1 VLRGESKLSYPLSI
15 AWSLVPEEM
24 MLLAI
29 DIGNTNVVLGV
40 FDGERMRENWRV
52 GTKAQITADEY
63 AMIVKDLFGFA
74 GLEFRQIDG
83 VILSTVVPPLL
94 PVMIEMS
101 RKYFHLDPLVVSI
114 EMRTGIALRY
124 ENPGEIGADRIVN
137 AVAAF
142 KLFGGPII
150 IVDFGTATTFCAV
163 TKQGEYL
170 GGAITPGIK
179 ISAEALYQRAAKLPR
194 VELAR
199 PSTVIGHDTVSAM
212 QAGIL
217 FGYAGLVDGIV
228 ERMKKEFAPDARVI
242 ATGGLAELVAPETA
256 SIDEVRPHLT
266 LEGLRLLYAMNR

>member
-1 VLRGESKLSYPLSI
+1 
-15 AWSLVPEEM
+15 

-40 FDGERMRENWRV
+40 FDGDRLRENWRV

-63 AMIVKDLFGFA
+63 AMIIKDLFGFA
-74 GLEFRQIDG
+74 GLEFRQVDG

-114 EMRTGIALRY
+114 EMRTGIALKY
-124 ENPGEIGADRIVN
+124 DNPGEIGADRLVN
-137 AVAAF
+137 AAAAF
-142 KLFGGPII
+142 KLFGGPVI

-228 ERMKKEFAPDARVI
+228 ERMKKEFAPEARVI
-242 ATGGLAELVAPETA
+242 ATGGLAELVAPETT
-256 SIDEVRPHLT
+256 SIHEVRPHLT
-266 LEGLRLLYAMNR
+266 LEGLHLLYAMNR